1 MLPLILSTRQNSTDM
16 SRKLIIRPMDSNVS
30 LDYGFPF
37 HCATPPILIRYAI
50 DFRHDRRT
58 TIVPYE
64 SDKYI
69 YIEYVCHGRYP
80 VTNFGINAS
89 TYSMV
94 VRSCK
99 HAYVTLI
106 CPEDGKLP
114 DYVPRNHQFEC
125 RFNCKRL
132 RHKSFICVRNNVAI
146 TVELEMMNL
155 NFGYTTSALKLVN
168 QPYVRRA
175 VIRNATPKEISL
187 WQNMEK
193 YKLETK
199 SSRLKYP
206 KTEIFYPILADAL
219 LVLSI
224 PMAILFFIIRKYQIQ
239 QPRIKLTRN
248 RKFDAYVCYKVDS
261 DGEYAEDI
269 ILQEFQENCETPF
282 KIYIHRD
289 NFQPGRT
296 IKRNIHEAI
305 QNSNSAIIVMSQ
317 DFVDSVWC
325 REEFADCYVENM
337 NDPAFQ
343 LFVILT
349 QPKEDL
355 VNLSEYMTSFLAQ
368 RTYLKKDDP
377 NLFRKI
383 SDYLL
388 QVKQDQE

>member
-1 MLPLILSTRQNSTDM
+1 MNYRYIRTHR
-16 SRKLIIRPMDSNVS
+16 IIANHYVFREQ
-30 LDYGFPF
+30 
-37 HCATPPILIRYAI
+37 IRYAV
-50 DFRHDRRT
+50 DFRHDKRT

-69 YIEYVCHGRYP
+69 HIEYVCQERYP
-80 VTNFGINAS
+80 TTNFGINAS
-89 TYSMV
+89 TYSIV
-94 VRSCK
+94 VRSCR
-99 HAYVTLI
+99 HVYVTLI

-114 DYVPRNHQFEC
+114 DYVPRNYQFEC
-125 RFNCKRL
+125 RFNCSRL
-132 RHKSFICVRNNVAI
+132 KHKSFICVRNNVAI
-146 TVELEMMNL
+146 TVELEMMDL

-175 VIRNATPKEISL
+175 VVRKAIPKGISL

-199 SSRLKYP
+199 SSRMKHP
-206 KTEIFYPILADAL
+206 KTEIFYPILADAML
-219 LVLSI
+219 MLSI
-224 PMAILFFIIRKYQIQ
+224 PIVIFLLIIRKYEIQ
-239 QPRIKLTRN
+239 QPGIKLTRN
-248 RKFDAYVCYKVDS
+248 RKFDAYICYKVDS

-269 ILQEFQENCETPF
+269 LLQEFRDKHDLPF
-282 KIYIHRD
+282 KICIHRD
-289 NFQPGRT
+289 HFQPGRT
-296 IKRNIHEAI
+296 IKRNIQNAV

-325 REEFADCYVENM
+325 REEFADCYIENM
-337 NDPAFQ
+337 NDAAFQ

-368 RTYLKKDDP
+368 RTYLEKDDP
-377 NLFRKI
+377 NLCRKI

-388 QVKQDQE
+388 HVKQDQE